1 METLNLK
8 NWILQNTLERLDNS
22 ELSIG
27 QCLVRGFAFLNYK
40 VWKSIILYI
49 ILLLYYY
56 IYKETIRRFSSLIF
70 QFNQSDLL
78 IDKQNFFRIRKDLR
92 NLNWQ
97 SSVNSFG
104 RTLNFRF

>member
-40 VWKSIILYI
+40 VWKALI
-49 ILLLYYY
+49 
-56 IYKETIRRFSSLIF
+56 KETIRRFSSFIF